1 MFKKLNYF
9 ILILSLVLFFC
20 KKEDNIKNNVEIQPL
35 EQRYIFQDKDQILK
49 IEIDT
54 NFNYHEIFHENEK
67 YYIFEWYDNGNQK
80 DEKTLLKR
88 LEIKFFKENSLFY
101 NNILN
106 PNYENFFKNIC
117 NCNLTQK
124 GWISHKGKNLR
135 IFHYKYEDLAGI
147 SMQWNEK
154 NFLIDITVLSKNLEI
169 LNNEK
174 KNILE
179 HLTIL

>member
-1 MFKKLNYF
+1 MFKKLNF
-9 ILILSLVLFFC
+9 IVLILSFVFVFC
-20 KKEDNIKNNVEIQPL
+20 KKEDNIISNIEIQPF
-35 EQRYIFQDKDQILK
+35 EQRFVFQDKDQILK

-67 YYIFEWYDNGNQK
+67 YYIFEWYDIKKQK
-80 DEKTLLKR
+80 EEEKLLKR
-88 LEIKFFKENSLFY
+88 LEIKFFNENSSYY
-101 NNILN
+101 NKILN
-106 PNYENFFKNIC
+106 PNYENFFKSIC
-117 NCNLTQK
+117 NCNFTQK

-147 SMQWNEK
+147 SIQWNEK
-154 NFLIDITVLSKNLEI
+154 NFLIDITILSKNIEI

-174 KNILE
+174 KIILE